1 MLGGKKRGLCVSTS
15 IDPLIGAE
23 LAGYH
28 IEALVGR
35 GGMGVVYRGRD
46 ARLKRNVALKLV
58 APELAQDEALRARL
72 LRESELAA
80 SLDHPNVIPIYEA
93 GTADGRLFLAM
104 RFVDGGDLRGLL
116 ETEAPLAP
124 ERAVAICGQVAD
136 ALDAAHARG
145 LVHKDVKP
153 SNVLLDGNEHVY
165 LADFGLTRELAEQG
179 AAGAGRSVGT
189 PAYSPPEQI
198 RGGAVSGSADVY
210 ALGCVLF
217 ECLTGQPPFAG
228 ERNLALLFAH
238 LEKQPP
244 NASARNPRLPMAI
257 DPVLRRALAK
267 DPDERHASCRELVE
281 EARVALGLRAV
292 PVRGRTPL
300 LLVAAGLL
308 LALAAALVALLL
320 VWRDD
325 GRARPSTSPTAA
337 PGVDALQRIDP
348 ETNELVA
355 TFRLGS
361 DATGVAVGERAVWVI
376 SLDDNRVA
384 KIDPATNDVVATGS
398 SPGPDAIAVG
408 GGSVWVLNGST
419 ISELDPAT
427 ASHVGE
433 VLLEDG
439 GELIAFGSGALW
451 VADPLSGVLARINP
465 RSGSTVATLDLAD
478 QIGLLE
484 QLAAGEGAVWVST
497 SNVLAGDFGL
507 LQIDPRTNREPGR
520 IRLRGGAAGVAAG
533 EGAVWVANTLRGTV
547 SQIDPSTNR
556 LLRTLPVGDGPIG
569 VAAGE
574 GAVWVTNHREGTVT
588 RIDPASGRVVAT
600 IEVGPNPDHVAAGEG
615 GVWVTVHAR

>member
-1 MLGGKKRGLCVSTS
+1 VSTS

-23 LAGYH
+23 LAGYRV
-28 IEALVGR
+28 EALVGR
-35 GGMGVVYRGRD
+35 GGMGVVYRVHD

-58 APELAQDEALRARL
+58 APEVAQDAALRDRL

-93 GTADGRLFLAM
+93 GTAEGRLFLAM
-104 RFVDGGDLRGLL
+104 RFVDGEDLRGLL
-116 ETEAPLAP
+116 ARDAPLAP
-124 ERAVAICGQVAD
+124 ERAVAICGQVAE
-136 ALDAAHARG
+136 ALDAAHSRG

-179 AAGAGRSVGT
+179 AAGVGRSVGT

-198 RGGAVSGSADVY
+198 RGDAVTASADVY

-217 ECLTGQPPFAG
+217 ECLTGEPPFAG
-228 ERNLALLFAH
+228 ERDLALLFAH
-238 LEKQPP
+238 LEQQPP
-244 NASARNPRLPMAI
+244 NASARNPSLPPSI
-257 DPVLRRALAK
+257 DPVLTRALAK
-267 DPDERHASCRELVE
+267 DPDERHTSCRELVE
-281 EARVALGLRAV
+281 EAREVLGLRAV
-292 PVRGRTPL
+292 PVRSRL
-300 LLVAAGLL
+300 SLALVVAGLL
-308 LALAAALVALLL
+308 LALLAALVALLL
-320 VWRDD
+320 AWRDD
-325 GRARPSTSPTAA
+325 GPARPSTSPTAA

-348 ETNELVA
+348 GTNEIVA
-355 TFRLGS
+355 TFRLAS
-361 DATGVAVGERAVWVI
+361 DPTGLAVGEQAVWVI

-384 KIDPATNDVVATGS
+384 KIDPATNGVAATGS

-427 ASHVGE
+427 ASHVGQ
-433 VLLEDG
+433 VLLDDG
-439 GELIAFGSGALW
+439 GELIAYGSEAVW
-451 VADPLSGVLARINP
+451 VASSLTGVLTRVNP
-465 RSGSTVATLDLAD
+465 RSGTSVAALDLAD

-484 QLAAGEGAVWVST
+484 QLAVGEGAVWVST
-497 SNVLAGDFGL
+497 SDVLADDYGL
-507 LQIDPRTNREPGR
+507 LRIDPRTNREAGR
-520 IRLRGGAAGVAAG
+520 TRLRGGAAGVATG
-533 EGAVWVANTLRGTV
+533 EGAVWVANTLSDTV
-547 SQIDPSTNR
+547 SQIEPATR
-556 LLRTLPVGDGPIG
+556 RVVRTLPVGDGPIG

-574 GAVWVTNHREGTVT
+574 GAVWVTNHRDGTVS

-600 IEVGPNPDHVAAGEG
+600 IEVGPNPDHVVVGER

>member
-179 AAGAGRSVGT
+179 AADVGRSVGT
-189 PAYSPPEQI
+189 PAYASPEQI
-198 RGGAVSGSADVY
+198 RGDEVSGSADVY

-217 ECLTGQPPFAG
+217 ECLTGEPPFAG
-228 ERNLALLFAH
+228 ERDLALLFAH

-244 NASARNPRLPMAI
+244 NASARNPRLPPAI
-257 DPVLRRALAK
+257 DPVLMRALAK
-267 DPDERHASCRELVE
+267 DPHDRHASCRELVE

-308 LALAAALVALLL
+308 LALAAALVVLLL
-320 VWRDD
+320 VWRDA
-325 GRARPSTSPTAA
+325 GPARPSTSPTAA

-361 DATGVAVGERAVWVI
+361 DSTGVAVGERAVWVI

-384 KIDPATNDVVATGS
+384 KIDPASNGVVATGS
-398 SPGPDAIAVG
+398 SPGPDAIALG

-433 VLLEDG
+433 VLLDDG
-439 GELIAFGSGALW
+439 GELIAFGMGALW
-451 VADPLSGVLARINP
+451 VANPLSGVLARVNP
-465 RSGSTVATLDLAD
+465 RSGNTVATLDLAD

-484 QLAAGEGAVWVST
+484 QLAAGERAVWVST

-507 LQIDPRTNREPGR
+507 LRIDPRTNREAGR

-533 EGAVWVANTLRGTV
+533 EGAVWVANTLGDAV
-547 SQIDPSTNR
+547 SQIEPATGR
-556 LLRTLPVGDGPIG
+556 LVRTLPVGDGPIG

-574 GAVWVTNHREGTVT
+574 GAVWVTNHRDGTVT
-588 RIDPASGRVVAT
+588 RIDPASGRVLAT
-600 IEVGPNPDHVAAGEG
+600 IEVGPNPDHVAAGAG
-615 GVWVTVHAR
+615 GVWVAVHAR